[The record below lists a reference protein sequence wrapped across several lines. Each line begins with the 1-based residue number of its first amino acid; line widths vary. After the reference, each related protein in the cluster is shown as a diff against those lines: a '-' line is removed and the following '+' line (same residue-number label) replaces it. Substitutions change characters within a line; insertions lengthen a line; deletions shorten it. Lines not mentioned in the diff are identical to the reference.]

1 MFNVLLDALPWEWN
15 GYPVDMSFET
25 GIKVSQCLAD
35 EELTN
40 EERISTALY
49 LIFPEGAELDA
60 DSATEVLGWYLNGWN
75 HDNTKGDKKKNEAV
89 VMDFDID
96 QWRIY
101 AAFRAQYGI
110 NLNRAKLH
118 FWEYMGLLSNLT
130 ECSFTQVVSIRGK
143 EISSKMSKEE
153 KDALRKAK
161 NMYQIKKSDDR
172 AETAEERAETDA
184 AVEEFNRM
192 RNKG

>member
-15 GYPVDMSFET
+15 GYPVDMNFDT

-35 EELTN
+35 DELTN

-49 LIFPEGAELDA
+49 LIFPEGAQLDA
-60 DSATEVLGWYLNGWN
+60 DSATEALRWYLNGWN
-75 HDNTKGDKKKNEAV
+75 HDNTGKKKDEAV

-110 NLNRAKLH
+110 NLNRASLH

-130 ECSFTQVVSIRGK
+130 ECAFTQVVSIRSK
-143 EISSKMSKEE
+143 KITSKMSKDE
-153 KDALRKAK
+153 KKAVSEAK
-161 NMYQIKKSDDR
+161 KIYAIKKNEVYIETEAER
-172 AETAEERAETDA
+172 AETAA
-184 AVEEFNRM
+184 ALEEFNRM
-192 RNKG
+192 RVR

>member
-15 GYPVDMSFET
+15 GYPVDMNFDT

-49 LIFPEGAELDA
+49 LIFPEGAQLDA
-60 DSATEVLGWYLNGWN
+60 DSATEALRWYLNGWN
-75 HDNTKGDKKKNEAV
+75 HDNIGKKKDEAV

-110 NLNRAKLH
+110 NLNKASLH

-130 ECSFTQVVSIRGK
+130 ECAFTQVVSIRSK
-143 EISSKMSKEE
+143 EITSKMSKEE
-153 KDALRKAK
+153 RATILKAK
-161 NMYQIKKSDDR
+161 KIYAIKKDNNR
-172 AETAEERAETDA
+172 IETEAERVESTAAL
-184 AVEEFNRM
+184 EEFNRM
-192 RNKG
+192 RAR

>member
-1 MFNVLLDALPWEWN
+1 MFNVLLDALPWDWK
-15 GYPVDMSFET
+15 GYPVDMNFDT

-40 EERISTALY
+40 EERIATALY
-49 LIFPEGAELDA
+49 LIFPEGAQLDA
-60 DSATEVLGWYLNGWN
+60 DSATEALKWYLNGWN
-75 HDNTKGDKKKNEAV
+75 HDNNSKKKDEAV

-110 NLNRAKLH
+110 NLNKASLH

-130 ECSFTQVVSIRGK
+130 ECAFTQVVSIRSK
-143 EISSKMSKEE
+143 KITSKMSKEDKTAVLE
-153 KDALRKAK
+153 AK
-161 NMYQIKKSDDR
+161 KIYAINKHEDYIETEAER
-172 AETAEERAETDA
+172 AETAA
-184 AVEEFNRM
+184 ALEEFNRM
-192 RNKG
+192 RAR

>member
-15 GYPVDMSFET
+15 GYPVDMNFDT

-49 LIFPEGAELDA
+49 LIFPEGAQLDA
-60 DSATEVLGWYLNGWN
+60 DSATEALRWYLNGWN
-75 HDNTKGDKKKNEAV
+75 HDNTGKKKDEAV

-110 NLNRAKLH
+110 NLNRASLH

-130 ECSFTQVVSIRGK
+130 ECAFTQVVSIRSK
-143 EISSKMSKEE
+143 KITSKMSKDE
-153 KDALRKAK
+153 KKAVLEAK
-161 NMYQIKKSDDR
+161 KIYAIKKNEEYI
-172 AETAEERAETDA
+172 ETEAERAETVA
-184 AVEEFNRM
+184 ALEEFNRM
-192 RNKG
+192 RAR